1 MWKLQVWIELLVWGL
16 TIAMSRDDLDL
27 PQIIHLFK
35 LISPWR
41 ISMLPFTSNH
51 LSLFFDFSENN
62 SGWTPALTCYTFL
75 KWLFVDCFIPVYG
88 FFHPLFRLN
97 SFLLSKVLKLLFWL
111 TTLALLWFLQIL
123 VNILGLKRLNST
135 LVWIFLLKL
144 KQSTLQV
151 CLLELFKLEGSSI
164 LGSYIIVGSSWNNIR
179 S

>member
-1 MWKLQVWIELLVWGL
+1 
-16 TIAMSRDDLDL
+16 
-27 PQIIHLFK
+27 
-35 LISPWR
+35 
-41 ISMLPFTSNH
+41 
-51 LSLFFDFSENN
+51 
-62 SGWTPALTCYTFL
+62 
-75 KWLFVDCFIPVYG
+75 
-88 FFHPLFRLN
+88 
-97 SFLLSKVLKLLFWL
+97 LSKVLKLLFWL